1 MTTVLRE
8 VVADAEQVSVER
20 NRILLALLDDAEALA
35 DRGAA
40 AVAGEIDAY
49 AKAGRRLYADMREQ
63 VLLNY
68 RTKLRLLLEGRGAKL
83 EDLSFVRNAAMRRA
97 RAGFALEDYINAF
110 RVGQQ
115 VFWDALLERAGESP
129 VGHEAALSLVGPVM
143 RYVDFAST
151 HAAHAYAE
159 FQKYALVDDHR
170 ERRDL
175 LEHLL
180 AGEIPASGPLLA
192 AAHAYGLDTD
202 ARIMVATAI
211 PVDRAANSDLLR
223 AASTALARTALSECK
238 TLVVVRQA
246 EIIALPALAPDAD
259 PAEMCDRLENVSAM
273 LRREGLSLTM
283 GVSTVATGI
292 AELPR
297 AYLEARA
304 ALECLCGGDGVLAL
318 PRLSPFQY
326 LALRADDTARRLV
339 DPHVRAF
346 LADDHA
352 RGGVLRTTLRAFVD
366 ADLNVRVL
374 AQRLHVHPNT
384 AHYRLGRIKQRSGR
398 NPRRIPDLLELL
410 VAIALEPGRDSYG
423 SYRAPQTTTRS

>member
-1 MTTVLRE
+1 MTTV
-8 VVADAEQVSVER
+8 VTDAIDSDQVRLER
-20 NRILLALLDDAEALA
+20 ARILSALLEDVETLA

-40 AVAGEIDAY
+40 AIRDEIAAY
-49 AKAGRRLYADMREQ
+49 TKAEGRLFADMREQ

-68 RTKLRLLLEGRGAKL
+68 RTKLRLLLEERGARV
-83 EDLSFVRNAAMRRA
+83 EDLSFVRTAAMRRA

-115 VFWDALLERAGESP
+115 VFWDALLERAGDAP

-151 HAAHAYAE
+151 HAAHVYAE

-180 AGEIPASGPLLA
+180 AGEMPVSGPLLA
-192 AAHAYGLDTD
+192 AAHSYGLDAD
-202 ARIMVATAI
+202 ARMIVATAI
-211 PVDRAANSDLLR
+211 PVERSANSDAIH
-223 AASTALARTALSECK
+223 AASSALARAALGDGK

-246 EIIALPALAPDAD
+246 EIIAVAALGPDVEAPDV
-259 PAEMCDRLENVSAM
+259 CDRLDAVSAS
-273 LRREGLSLTM
+273 LGADGLSLTM
-283 GVSTVATGI
+283 GISTVAAGV

-304 ALECLCGGDGVLAL
+304 ALDCLGGRDGVLAL

-339 DPHVRAF
+339 DPRVRTF
-346 LADDHA
+346 LDDDRA
-352 RGGVLRTTLRAFVD
+352 RGGVLRATLRAFVD
-366 ADLNVRVL
+366 ADLNVRIL

-384 AHYRLGRIKQRSGR
+384 AHYRLGRIKEQSGR
-398 NPRRIPDLLELL
+398 NPRTIGDLVELL
-410 VAIALEPGRDSYG
+410 VAIALDDRPRPPLS
-423 SYRAPQTTTRS
+423 A

>member
-1 MTTVLRE
+1 MTTVVKE
-8 VVADAEQVSVER
+8 VMADAQDVALER
-20 NRILLALLDDAEALA
+20 KRILSALLDDAQALA
-35 DRGAA
+35 DQG
-40 AVAGEIDAY
+40 AVAIRTEIAAY
-49 AKAGRRLYADMREQ
+49 GQSGDRLFGDMREQ

-68 RTKLRLLLEGRGAKL
+68 RTKLRLLLEDRGAQL
-83 EDLSFVRNAAMRRA
+83 EDLSFVRKAAMRRA

-115 VFWDALLERAGESP
+115 VFWDALLERAGDSA

-151 HAAHAYAE
+151 HAAQVYAE

-180 AGEIPASGPLLA
+180 AGEMPTSGPLLA
-192 AAHAYGLDTD
+192 AAHEYRVDGD
-202 ARIMVATAI
+202 ARIMVATAV
-211 PVDRAANSDLLR
+211 PSDRTASSDLLH
-223 AASTALARTALSECK
+223 AVSTALAGTALRGGK
-238 TLVVVRQA
+238 TLVVARQA
-246 EIIALPALAPDAD
+246 EIIALATLGPDAD
-259 PAEMCDRLENVSAM
+259 AARMCDRMEAVGVRLQ
-273 LRREGLSLTM
+273 REGMPLAI
-283 GVSTVATGI
+283 GISTVAEGVGQ
-292 AELPR
+292 LPR

-304 ALECLCGGDGVLAL
+304 ALECLGGGDGVLAL

-339 DPHVRAF
+339 DPKVRAF
-346 LADDHA
+346 LDEDRA
-352 RGGVLRTTLRAFVD
+352 RGGVLTTTLRAFVN

-384 AHYRLGRIKQRSGR
+384 AHYRLGRIKEQTGR
-398 NPRRIPDLLELL
+398 NPRVIADLLELI
-410 VAIALEPGRDSYG
+410 VAVSLDR
-423 SYRAPQTTTRS
+423 

>member
-1 MTTVLRE
+1 MTTAVTEVL
-8 VVADAEQVSVER
+8 ADSQEIRVER
-20 NRILLALLDDAEALA
+20 GRILSALLDDVQAIA
-35 DRGAA
+35 DRGATA
-40 AVAGEIDAY
+40 IRREIAAY
-49 AKAGRRLYADMREQ
+49 AQGGDRLFADMREQ

-68 RTKLRLLLEGRGAKL
+68 RTKLRLLLEDRGAEL
-83 EDLSFVRNAAMRRA
+83 EDLYFVRKAAMRRA

-115 VFWDALLERAGESP
+115 VFWDALLERAGASP

-151 HAAHAYAE
+151 HAAHVYAE

-170 ERRDL
+170 EQRDL

-180 AGEIPASGPLLA
+180 AGEMPASGPLLA
-192 AAHAYGLDTD
+192 AAHAYRLDAD

-211 PVDRAANSDLLR
+211 SADRAASSDALH
-223 AASTALARTALSECK
+223 AVSAALARTALRGAK
-238 TLVVVRQA
+238 TLVVARQA
-246 EIIALPALAPDAD
+246 EIIALPTLGADAD
-259 PAEMCDRLENVSAM
+259 PLKMCDQLEAVSDRL
-273 LRREGLSLTM
+273 RQEGMPLAI
-283 GVSTVATGI
+283 GISTVVAGVG
-292 AELPR
+292 ELPR

-304 ALECLCGGDGVLAL
+304 ALECLGGGDGVMAL

-339 DPHVRAF
+339 DPRVRAF
-346 LADDHA
+346 LDEERA
-352 RGGVLRTTLRAFVD
+352 RGGVLATTLRAFVN

-384 AHYRLGRIKQRSGR
+384 AHYRLGRIKELTGR
-398 NPRRIPDLLELL
+398 NPRVIGDLLELV
-410 VAIALEPGRDSYG
+410 VAISLDGVPTGHASD
-423 SYRAPQTTTRS
+423 

>member
-1 MTTVLRE
+1 M
-8 VVADAEQVSVER
+8 VAAE
-20 NRILLALLDDAEALA
+20 IEA
-35 DRGAA
+35 
-40 AVAGEIDAY
+40 Y
-49 AKAGRRLYADMREQ
+49 SKAGGTLFTDMREQ

-68 RTKLRLLLEGRGAKL
+68 RTKLRLLLEERGARL
-83 EDLSFVRNAAMRRA
+83 EDLSFVRKAAMRRA

-115 VFWDALLERAGESP
+115 VFWDALLERAGDSP

-170 ERRDL
+170 ERRDV

-180 AGEIPASGPLLA
+180 AGQMPASGPLLA
-192 AAHAYGLDTD
+192 AAHAYGLGSD

-211 PVDRAANSDLLR
+211 PVDRTANSDVLH
-223 AASTALARTALSECK
+223 AASTALARAGLSQCQ
-238 TLVVVRQA
+238 TLVVARQA
-246 EIIALPALAPDAD
+246 EIIALPALAPDVD
-259 PAEMCDRLENVSAM
+259 PAQMCDRIERVGAA
-273 LRREGLSLTM
+273 LRRDGLSLTM
-283 GVSTVATGI
+283 GISTVARGI

-304 ALECLCGGDGVLAL
+304 ALECLGGGGDGVLAL
-318 PRLSPFQY
+318 PRLSPFEY
-326 LALRADDTARRLV
+326 LALRADQTARRLV
-339 DPHVRAF
+339 DPRVRAF
-346 LADDHA
+346 LDDDRA
-352 RGGVLRTTLRAFVD
+352 RGGVLCKTLRAFVD

-384 AHYRLGRIKQRSGR
+384 AHYRLGRIRQQSGR
-398 NPRRIPDLLELL
+398 NPRRIADLLELM
-410 VAIALEPGRDSYG
+410 VALALEP
-423 SYRAPQTTTRS
+423 RSDR